1 MASYKKRG
9 YKPKKE
15 KIQNEELLN
24 DVAYDG
30 ESTTEEIFETLD
42 ETASKTEEFVQNNW
56 KALLGLLAAI
66 LVGFAVYYLIDSKSA
81 GENDEAANDI
91 TFAFDKFDAAVKAT
105 GKEKDSLF
113 KVALNGDGNRLG
125 FIDVISD
132 YSGTKTANLAQL
144 AAGEAYFNIG
154 DYKNAIAYLDK
165 FSSDDMILSAQAK
178 GLIGDCFVEF
188 EKYDDALAYYA
199 KAIQASKNNFT
210 TPKYLLKAGI
220 LALENG
226 KKSVAKKY
234 FTELKNNY
242 TSSKE
247 AKDIDLLIANAS

>member
-15 KIQNEELLN
+15 KLHNEESLDN
-24 DVAYDG
+24 VAYDG
-30 ESTTEEIFETLD
+30 ESKTEEIFETLD
-42 ETASKTEEFVQNNW
+42 ETASKTEEFVEKNW
-56 KALLGLLAAI
+56 KILLGLLVAI
-66 LVGFAVYYLIDSKSA
+66 LVAFGVYYLINSNSASK
-81 GENDEAANDI
+81 NNEAANDI
-91 TFAFDKFDAAVKAT
+91 TFAFDKFDEAVKAT
-105 GKEKDSLF
+105 AKDKDSLF

-125 FIDVISD
+125 FIDVIAD

-144 AAGEAYFNIG
+144 AAGEAFFNIG
-154 DYKNAIAYLDK
+154 DYKNAIAHLDK
-165 FSSDDMILSAQAK
+165 FSSDDMILNAQAK

-199 KAIQASKNNFT
+199 KAIQASKNDFT

-226 KKSVAKKY
+226 KKAVAKKY
-234 FTELKNNY
+234 FTQLKNNY
-242 TSSKE
+242 ASSKE